1 MRPYSERRFP
11 FLIEGPSYDSKEVL
25 RPSDPTRRMV
35 NLKDPSVLEDNNRLT
50 AVGDTDG

>member
-1 MRPYSERRFP
+1 
-11 FLIEGPSYDSKEVL
+11 LIEGHSNGSKEVL

-35 NLKDPSVLEDNNRLT
+35 NLKDPSVLENNNRLR